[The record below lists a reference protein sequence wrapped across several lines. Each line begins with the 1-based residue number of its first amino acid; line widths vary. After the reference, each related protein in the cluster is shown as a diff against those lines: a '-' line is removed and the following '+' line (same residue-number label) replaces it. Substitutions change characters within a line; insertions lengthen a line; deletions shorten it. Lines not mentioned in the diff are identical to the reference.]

1 MGLGADVAAGEEI
14 GWHGYMLTRL
24 VDAGVAKPILTS
36 GLIWGLWHVPL
47 ILGEVYPSRSTAAR
61 GSFALDGNSHGI

>member
-1 MGLGADVAAGEEI
+1 MGLEADMDAGEEI

-24 VDAGVAKPILTS
+24 VDAGMAKPILTS

-47 ILGEVYPSRSTAAR
+47 ILGGYTWSVHR
-61 GSFALDGNSHGI
+61 GSWQLCSGW